1 MGAVLFDFGGT
12 LDFPRHWLDRFY
24 IHYHEAGLALTRA
37 QLDQAFSAATRAAY
51 RSAALLHNFRLID
64 LIPWLVRRQLECLRH
79 LQSSRMPSVVA
90 PWQARFARETLVD
103 RISEAF
109 IQESMDG
116 LAHSRVILA
125 NLAVR
130 FKIGVVSNF
139 YGNLERIL
147 EEAGFAPIVAAIAD
161 SGCLGIYKPDP
172 EIYRTVL
179 GMLALAPA
187 VTTMV
192 GDSLDKDCAPAR
204 ELGMR
209 TVWLRHREASF
220 QSAHAQD
227 HADFTITALEEL
239 NPLLYSVC

>member
-1 MGAVLFDFGGT
+1 MRAVLFDFGGT

-24 IHYHEAGLALTRA
+24 IHYHDAGVPLTRS

-51 RSAALLHNFRLID
+51 RSAALLRNHRLID
-64 LIPWLVRRQLECLRH
+64 LIRWLVRRQLECLRH
-79 LQSSRMPSVVA
+79 LESSRKPSVVA
-90 PWQARFARETLVD
+90 PLHPGFARETLVD

-109 IQESMDG
+109 IQESMAG
-116 LAHSRVILA
+116 LAHSREILA
-125 NLAVR
+125 TLAVR

-147 EEAGFAPIVAAIAD
+147 EDAGFAPIVAAIAD

-179 GMLALAPA
+179 GMLAVAPA

-209 TVWLRHREASF
+209 TVWLRHREASLEN
-220 QSAHAQD
+220 ARAQD

-239 NPLLYSVC
+239 NQLLCRIC